1 LAVSGLIHCF
11 VTAVSLALQYGVP
24 LYGELPIAEKTIG
37 VSMKM
42 AMLEG
47 ARAGLGGSPS
57 LSLTKGS

>member
-11 VTAVSLALQYGVP
+11 VTAVSLALQYGVS
-24 LYGELPIAEKTIG
+24 LNGELPIGEKTVG

-47 ARAGLGGSPS
+47 AGAGLGGSPT
-57 LSLTKGS
+57 LSLINGS